1 MLKKNDL
8 ILVGIILLLCIG
20 FFTYRK
26 MTEAPGSKVE
36 ITVNG
41 ELYDT
46 LMLQEDTVYTVKI
59 DHDAYNTFQITN
71 GVVDMIDASCPD
83 KLCVNQSGIHHNHE
97 TIVCLPNKVILE
109 VVNAEDSDV
118 DIIAN

>member
-20 FFTYRK
+20 FFAYRK
-26 MTEAPGSKVE
+26 LTQAPGSKVE
-36 ITVNG
+36 VMVNG
-41 ELYDT
+41 KLYDT
-46 LMLQEDTVYTVKI
+46 LVLQEDTVYTVKGENG
-59 DHDAYNTFQITN
+59 AFNTFKITD

-83 KLCVNQSGIHHNHE
+83 KLCVNQAGIHHNHE

-109 VVNAEDSDV
+109 VVGAEDSEV

>member
-1 MLKKNDL
+1 MIKKNDL

-26 MTEAPGSKVE
+26 MTEAPGSKVK
-36 ITVNG
+36 ITVGG

-46 LMLQEDTVYTVKI
+46 LTLQEDTVYTVKI
-59 DHDAYNTFQITN
+59 DNGAYNTFKITD

-83 KLCVNQSGIHHNHE
+83 KLCVNQSSIQHNHE

-109 VVNAEDSDV
+109 VVNAEDSNV